1 MTEKNPYAGNLFFK
15 HCVVIYF
22 LSFFSGFTLTEW
34 YLNSKLPLLLT

>member
-1 MTEKNPYAGNLFFK
+1 MTEKIPMLVTYFFK
-15 HCVVIYF
+15 RCVVIYF